1 MQAFKDI
8 TWTTAVHTE
17 DAKDAGGNPCKTAHL
32 VISDWK
38 IPFAFDEWASALGFK
53 VKTHENIYQHC
64 ASRLT
69 RPYCKKAVAEAATRL
84 ELDPGYLQPF
94 EKMASFYVLR
104 LLAGIHYKKAWQEW
118 SKIPM
123 TVNMLKD
130 EIFCLCVVALH
141 PELYGKLHPIGR
153 NNRRVCLEAIA
164 LWRLPKFSLMQF
176 AHPRAMATFRK
187 EQVHSNCIGMEIQF
201 HKKNT
206 DAHYWVFD
214 DPTVINRVIGKSG
227 ARRWFELEFSG
238 PTAVS
243 ALVQERLK
251 HGNTIEPLRPFVE
264 KNKYVTYKLPTK

>member
-8 TWTTAVHTE
+8 AWTTDLCTE
-17 DAKDAGGNPCKTAHL
+17 DAKDADGNPCKTAHL

-38 IPFAFDEWASALGFK
+38 IPFAFDEWAAQLGFG
-53 VKTHENIYQHC
+53 VKGPEDIYQHC

-84 ELDPGYLQPF
+84 ELDPGYLQPY

-104 LLAGIHYKKAWQEW
+104 LLAGIHYKKVWQAWTR
-118 SKIPM
+118 IPM
-123 TVNMLKD
+123 TDNMLKD

-141 PELYGKLHPIGR
+141 PELYGKLHPVGR

-176 AHPRAMATFRK
+176 AHPRAMSTFHK
-187 EQVHSNCIGMEIQF
+187 QQVHTNSIGLELQY
-201 HKKNT
+201 HKQNS

-214 DPTVINRVIGKSG
+214 DPSVVLRVIGKSG
-227 ARRWFELEFSG
+227 ARRWFELQFAG
-238 PTAVS
+238 PTAMKH
-243 ALVQERLK
+243 LIDERLK
-251 HGNTIEPLRPFVE
+251 HGNSIDPLRPFAE
-264 KNKYVTYKLPTK
+264 KNQYVTYTLP